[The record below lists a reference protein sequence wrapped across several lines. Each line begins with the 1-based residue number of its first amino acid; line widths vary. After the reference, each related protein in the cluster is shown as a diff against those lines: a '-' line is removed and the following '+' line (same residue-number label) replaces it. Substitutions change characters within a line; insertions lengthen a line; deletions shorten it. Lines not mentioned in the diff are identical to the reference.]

1 MTFRRSGDLDY
12 ACARIAARYGG
23 RPDPVA
29 WRRIETV
36 RDLAAMLDAARATAL
51 RPWTAGLSAD
61 TAPHASER
69 VLRGH
74 WRSLAGE
81 VATWMP
87 QPWQAAVAWSALAPD
102 LAALDLLRRGDP
114 DPSWLRDDSLYA
126 GWSGR
131 SGAAERAMAP
141 SLARLASSR
150 DGAALLRAWCEEWR
164 RRLPRS
170 HERQAPQLARF
181 TRLVTRFFAEMRAA
195 PPGDASSIVRSLRE
209 RLEALYRRAMLEPT
223 AAFAYLALAALDLAR
238 LRGEVLRRELFPR
251 LAPAP

>member
-1 MTFRRSGDLDY
+1 MNFHRAGDLDY
-12 ACARIAARYGG
+12 ACARIAARYGA
-23 RPDPVA
+23 RADPVA
-29 WRRIETV
+29 WRRVETV

-61 TAPHASER
+61 AQPHASER

-74 WRSLAGE
+74 WRSLARE

-87 QPWQAAVAWSALAPD
+87 EHWQAAVAWSALAPD
-102 LAALDLLRRGDP
+102 LAALDFLRRGDAP
-114 DPSWLRDDSLYA
+114 PSWFLHDSLYA

-131 SGAAERAMAP
+131 LGEADRAVAP
-141 SLARLASSR
+141 PPALLASAS
-150 DGAALLRAWCEEWR
+150 DGAALLRSWCDEWR

-170 HERQAPQLARF
+170 HEREAPQLARF
-181 TRLVTRFFAEMRAA
+181 TRLIARYAAEMRAA
-195 PPGDASSIVRSLRE
+195 PPGDASPILRSLRE

-238 LRGEVLRRELFPR
+238 LRGEVVRRELFPR